1 MANSI
6 VSLSDVDLEENIH
19 HAVSQY
25 PPLVQ
30 DRSHFSINVHAGQVV
45 VWGYVRTAITRVQL
59 VQRIENVPGV
69 AGLDTS
75 KLYSDD
81 KLRLAVGHLVPAGM
95 QCNVYYGQV
104 KLSGNAPEAAADLME
119 KVQAVEGVREVRADW

>member
-6 VSLSDVDLEENIH
+6 VSLSDVDLEEHIH
-19 HAVSQY
+19 HAVNQY

-30 DRSHFSINVHAGQVV
+30 ARSHFAINVNAGEVV
-45 VWGYVRTAITRVQL
+45 VWGYVRTGINRAQL

-69 AGLDTS
+69 TGLDTS

-81 KLRLAVGHLVPAGM
+81 KLRLAVGQLVPAG
-95 QCNVYYGQV
+95 
-104 KLSGNAPEAAADLME
+104 
-119 KVQAVEGVREVRADW
+119 VQ